1 MCVET
6 MAIKETREC
15 EVEEVLDK
23 RTFRNKREY
32 LLVMWKGYR
41 RENGRWEAVKSHG
54 NARGSMA
61 KSEGGECEQSC
72 DQRRESVTSAVL

>member
-1 MCVET
+1 

-15 EVEEVLDK
+15 EVEEVLDR

-32 LLVMWKGYR
+32 LLVMWKGYPG
-41 RENGRWEAVKSHG
+41 ENGRWEGAKSLG

-61 KSEGGECEQSC
+61 EFENWAV
-72 DQRRESVTSAVL
+72 QRGESVSRAVL